1 MKKLRWTMDGSEFW
15 ELDVS
20 TPVTFNG
27 VARPTPFP
35 GEQLPLG
42 LSRGT
47 RLSRPKQVDFF
58 QRFMAMPFVP
68 SYTPNLGGLSLQR
81 ALTLPSTSDFWFA
94 ALVGQFKF
102 HNFISAFKQNRLVQ
116 TSETSWFQNTIRC
129 LGEKSLYALNFF
141 SEFSIT
147 PEDTLLVSIE
157 GDVDKQISRK
167 KVLLHH
173 KFPHHDLTVE
183 AAGPELHVDHL
194 GRYWDVPLSMAF
206 DLASVDNEDGLS
218 YHLCVSNN
226 MGQVKPH
233 IDGQEASGVP
243 TCLLPGLTVKSAFSF
258 KRNIDIWR
266 SKARKLKMV
275 QPFDIFLSNPHISAS
290 GMVGAISTAC
300 IGKNLV
306 VSQVQEDNPFHLRY
320 HGQGVS
326 SSIVADTFATL
337 SYDMQFGN
345 FQKLFMDLTRVN
357 ARFDFPSG
365 MKFIS
370 GSASLARDLYYNG
383 LKSQSNI
390 EAVHMVL
397 PKTTVSLQQQI
408 VGPFSFR
415 VDSGVTLDLENK
427 NRYARFKDPVF
438 AIEYALQV
446 LGSAKA
452 MAWYSP
458 KQKEFMIELRFYET

>member
-1 MKKLRWTMDGSEFW
+1 MDGSEFW

-20 TPVTFNG
+20 TPVTLNG
-27 VARPTPFP
+27 VARPTPVP

-42 LSRGT
+42 LSRGS

-68 SYTPNLGGLSLQR
+68 SYTANLGGLSLHR

-94 ALVGQFKF
+94 ALIGQFKL
-102 HNFISAFKQNRLVQ
+102 HKFISSVKQNRLVQ
-116 TSETSWFQNTIRC
+116 SSETSWLQNTMKC

-147 PEDTLLVSIE
+147 PEDTVLVTME
-157 GDVDKQISRK
+157 GNADKQISRK
-167 KVLLHH
+167 KVFLHH
-173 KFPHHDLTVE
+173 KFEQHDLSVE
-183 AAGPELHVDHL
+183 AAWPELHVDHL

-206 DLASVDNEDGLS
+206 DLSSVDFGDGLS
-218 YHLCVSNN
+218 YHLCVNNN
-226 MGQVKPH
+226 MGPVNPYN
-233 IDGQEASGVP
+233 DGQEASGVP
-243 TCLLPGLTVKSAFSF
+243 TSLLPGLTIKSAFSF
-258 KRNIDIWR
+258 KKNIDIWR

-300 IGKNLV
+300 IGKNSV
-306 VSQVQEDNPFHLRY
+306 VSQVGEDNSSRLRFHS
-320 HGQGVS
+320 QKVN

-337 SYDMQFGN
+337 SFDIQFGN

-357 ARFDFPSG
+357 ARFDLPSG
-365 MKFIS
+365 MRFLS
-370 GSASLARDLYYNG
+370 GSTSLVRDLYHNG
-383 LKSQSNI
+383 LKQQPNI
-390 EAVHMVL
+390 EAVHMVV
-397 PKTTVSLQQQI
+397 PKTTFSLQQQI

-415 VDSGVTLDLENK
+415 VESGVTFDLENK